1 VAGKVRSIDGDG
13 AHRLICAVLEH
24 SIRDMRSNGEKS
36 VTIVSYDDFV
46 TATVWLG
53 SNQAWD
59 WFDHCSLDQSR
70 ALLVLDWQKYAKK
83 ILLSNYRKLSE
94 NQIEILTKGV
104 AALEEIQR
112 QTSR

>member
-1 VAGKVRSIDGDG
+1 MAGKVRSIDGDG
-13 AHRLICAVLEH
+13 AHRLICSVLEH

-83 ILLSNYRKLSE
+83 ILMSSYEKLT
-94 NQIEILTKGV
+94 QRDVEILTEGIK
-104 AALEEIQR
+104 ALDMIKR
-112 QTSR
+112 GTNR